1 MINKNILK
9 NIFKTKNRKID
20 KMKSLL
26 SICDIK
32 DEVPEILELAKDF
45 KDKKIQ
51 DKPLEDKNLAM
62 IFQKASTRTRVSF
75 EVGMN
80 QLGGNALFLSN
91 DDIQMGR
98 GEPISD
104 TAKVLS
110 RYVDGIMIR
119 AIEHSDVVELAE
131 EADVP
136 IISGLTNL
144 EHPCQALADMLT
156 IKEHIKDFNGKF
168 SYVGDGNNVCN
179 SLLLICA
186 TLGMDIAVACPK
198 GYKPKTEIIKKANK
212 IAEKNNSYVII
223 TDDVEVAVKNALA
236 VYTDVWISMG
246 DEKDKGKRRKDFKKY
261 QVNEELMKLANDNA
275 IFMHCLP
282 AIRGE
287 EVSAEVINSPQSVVI
302 DQAENRL
309 HAQKAVLYHFL
320 K

>member
-1 MINKNILK
+1 
-9 NIFKTKNRKID
+9 
-20 KMKSLL
+20 MKSLL

-32 DEVPEILELAKDF
+32 DEIPEILGLAKDF
-45 KDKKIQ
+45 KEKKVQ
-51 DKPLEDKNLAM
+51 GKPLEDKNLAM
-62 IFQKASTRTRVSF
+62 IFQKSSTRTRVSF

-119 AIEHSDVVELAE
+119 AVEHSDVVELAK
-131 EADVP
+131 EADIP

-144 EHPCQALADMLT
+144 EHPCQVLADMLT
-156 IKEHIKDFNGKF
+156 VQEHFGNFDGKF

-186 TLGMDIAVACPK
+186 SLGMDIAVGCPK
-198 GYKPKTEIIKKANK
+198 GYEPDKEIIKKANK
-212 IAEKNNSYVII
+212 IAEKNDSYVII
-223 TDDVEVAVKNALA
+223 TDDVEVAVKNATV
-236 VYTDVWISMG
+236 VYTDVWVSMG
-246 DEKDKGKRRKDFKKY
+246 DEKDQGKRKKDLKKY
-261 QVNEELMKLANDNA
+261 QVNEELLKLAAENA

-287 EVSAEVINSPQSVVI
+287 EVSGEVIDGPQSVVI